1 MELIDR
7 IRKTLERDYGIH
19 NDRELMEAIEKQE
32 FPVTLYLGYKVFLSE
47 DDAKTDEEEYREEEH
62 SYGKNVNRR
71 VS

>member
-32 FPVTLYLGYKVFLSE
+32 PIDIGIFVMGKEQANEKVS
-47 DDAKTDEEEYREEEH
+47 
-62 SYGKNVNRR
+62 
-71 VS
+71 